1 MCFAPKRRGETKT
14 VPHRVL
20 VITTA
25 ASPRSEVEQVIRTRA
40 GKDAEVQIVAPAS
53 KISWLDRL
61 TNDEDSA
68 RADAAE
74 RASAASEELPGDQ
87 GEPKVG
93 DVDPYLA
100 IEDALRTFAA
110 DEIVIFHAR
119 GEDESRV
126 EQGFVERAQERFDLP
141 VTEVVAG

>member
-1 MCFAPKRRGETKT
+1 MPRK
-14 VPHRVL
+14 VL

-25 ASPRSEVEQVIRTRA
+25 ASPRSDVEQVVRGRA
-40 GKDAEVQIVAPAS
+40 GEDAEVQIVAPAS

-61 TNDEDSA
+61 ANDEGAA
-68 RADAAE
+68 RADAAD
-74 RASAASEELPGDQ
+74 RAHAAAEELPGDQ

-110 DEIVIFHAR
+110 DEIVIFHPP
-119 GEDESRV
+119 GEDETHV
-126 EQGFVERAQERFDLP
+126 EQGFVQRAQDRFDLP
-141 VTEVVAG
+141 VTEVVAV

>member
-1 MCFAPKRRGETKT
+1 MSMPRK
-14 VPHRVL
+14 VL

-25 ASPRSEVEQVIRTRA
+25 ASPRSEVEQVVRGRA
-40 GKDAEVQIVAPAS
+40 GDDAEVQIVAPAS

-61 TNDEDSA
+61 TNDEDAA
-68 RADAAE
+68 RANAAD

-93 DVDPYLA
+93 DVDPFLA

-110 DEIVIFHAR
+110 DEIVIFRAH

-126 EQGFVERAQERFDLP
+126 EQGFVAKARARFDLP
-141 VTEVVAG
+141 VTEISAD

>member
-1 MCFAPKRRGETKT
+1 MPRK
-14 VPHRVL
+14 VL

-25 ASPRSEVEQVIRTRA
+25 ASPRSDVEQVVRGHA
-40 GKDAEVQIVAPAS
+40 GEDAEVQIVAPAS

-68 RADAAE
+68 RANAAD
-74 RASAASEELPGDQ
+74 RANAASEELPGDQ

-110 DEIVIFHAR
+110 DEIVIFHAQ
-119 GEDESRV
+119 GEDESRI
-126 EQGFVERAQERFDLP
+126 EQGFVAKAQDRFDLP
-141 VTEVVAG
+141 VTEVVAD

>member
-1 MCFAPKRRGETKT
+1 MPRK
-14 VPHRVL
+14 VL

-25 ASPRSEVEQVIRTRA
+25 TSPRSEVERVVRGRS
-40 GKDAEVQIVAPAS
+40 GDDAEVLIVAPAS

-61 TNDEDSA
+61 TNDEDAA
-68 RADAAE
+68 RADAAD

-93 DVDPYLA
+93 DVDPFLA

-110 DEIVIFHAR
+110 DEIVIFRAQ
-119 GEDESRV
+119 GEGESRV
-126 EQGFVERAQERFDLP
+126 EEGFAAKAHDRFDLP
-141 VTEVVAG
+141 VIEVVAD